1 MTEGEQRRKY
11 VENDDDV
18 RITPVLTTYYKK
30 LRISVRVSFC
40 SKTMQSRHVRVFSS
54 RDEFLVKLYDKRS
67 DELQVIEDS
76 VNKYRHAPKL

>member
-40 SKTMQSRHVRVFSS
+40 SKTMQSRHVWVFSS